1 MAECEHERVHKTYDG
16 GFQDDYEC
24 SSCHKKFYDRDAV
37 EQARQEAKQRNA
49 QQAPPPPKK

>member
-1 MAECEHERVHKTYDG
+1 VHKTYDG